1 MLTILTK
8 TVSTLSE
15 KRSADSFDAIES
27 VGTGVAENIGNYDC
41 ISNLFEKF
49 FFLCLLKVNLVK
61 E

>member
-1 MLTILTK
+1 MLNILTK

-49 FFLCLLKVNLVK
+49 FLCLLKVNLVK